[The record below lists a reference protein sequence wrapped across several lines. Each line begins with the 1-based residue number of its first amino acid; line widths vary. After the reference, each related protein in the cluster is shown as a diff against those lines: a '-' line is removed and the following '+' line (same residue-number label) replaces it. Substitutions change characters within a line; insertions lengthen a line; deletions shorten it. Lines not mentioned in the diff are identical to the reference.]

1 MLIQYFLLLS
11 YKTLMICAWV
21 MRADFRFHETHWILT
36 ASHSGSMCADRP
48 ASLFKVGAE
57 NWKFHTANIVY

>member
-1 MLIQYFLLLS
+1 
-11 YKTLMICAWV
+11 MICVWV

-36 ASHSGSMCADRP
+36 ADFFFCASSGSHSGSMCADRP